1 MNRTSRNVGHREAQE
16 SACNK
21 SFARGERG
29 TEKKYEKKSC

>member
-1 MNRTSRNVGHREAQE
+1 MHRTSRNVGHHEAQE

-29 TEKKYEKKSC
+29 TEKKYENKSC